1 MNSNCVTYIDPA
13 TSFQSTH
20 VGVGTGHVTTV
31 ITGSGS
37 YEPGTDLNKNQK
49 RTYGKRNF
57 DQMNG
62 NITNLNNR
70 IGPGSVDR
78 GPNDG
83 HGPIVDRNLDRSNS
97 TDFVDFVSIGLSPES
112 SHSSS
117 HSEIVQVQQA
127 DHVTMKRF
135 KLAEANQGKTI
146 LKKICGKM
154 LRFHPIHSQMT
165 YFLL

>member
-13 TSFQSTH
+13 TSFQSAPVH

-31 ITGSGS
+31 ISGSGS

-49 RTYGKRNF
+49 KTYGKRNF

-70 IGPGSVDR
+70 IGPGGVDR

-83 HGPIVDRNLDRSNS
+83 HGPNVDRAGYFS
-97 TDFVDFVSIGLSPES
+97 VDGYEPRRCEDPVRDP
-112 SHSSS
+112 
-117 HSEIVQVQQA
+117 
-127 DHVTMKRF
+127 R
-135 KLAEANQGKTI
+135 
-146 LKKICGKM
+146 
-154 LRFHPIHSQMT
+154 
-165 YFLL
+165 

>member
-13 TSFQSTH
+13 SSFQQTH
-20 VGVGTGHVTTV
+20 VGIGTSHVSTV
-31 ITGSGS
+31 IGSGS

-49 RTYGKRNF
+49 KTYGKRNF

-70 IGPGSVDR
+70 IGPGGVDR
-78 GPNDG
+78 GPNTDP
-83 HGPIVDRNLDRSNS
+83 GPNADRNMDRPNS

-112 SHSSS
+112 SHSST
-117 HSEIVQVQQA
+117 HSEIVQVQQT

-135 KLAEANQGKTI
+135 KLADANQGE
-146 LKKICGKM
+146 
-154 LRFHPIHSQMT
+154 
-165 YFLL
+165 

>member
-49 RTYGKRNF
+49 KTYGKRNF

-70 IGPGSVDR
+70 IGPGAVDR

-83 HGPIVDRNLDRSNS
+83 HGPNVDRNLDRSNS

-135 KLAEANQGKTI
+135 KLADANQGKKFRNLENPRI
-146 LKKICGKM
+146 
-154 LRFHPIHSQMT
+154 SA
-165 YFLL
+165 YS